1 QPEGGMFIWM
11 SLPEGLD
18 SMAILQ
24 EAVKR
29 NVAYVPG
36 APFFATNPRQNTLR
50 LAFVTVPPERIE
62 QGVAILGEL
71 FAEAIAAQAGQAK
84 AA

>member
-1 QPEGGMFIWM
+1 
-11 SLPEGLD
+11 
-18 SMAILQ
+18 MALLEQ
-24 EAVKR
+24 AVKR

-36 APFFATNPRQNTLR
+36 APFYASNPRRNTLR

-71 FAEAIAAQAGQAK
+71 FRDAIAAHTPGAK